1 MIEAFYEKVS
11 MKKKGRKT
19 GKSWEAGDIFIVGIV
34 GPVGG
39 WLIARG
45 CLAGLRQAVGGG
57 RMVVA

>member
-1 MIEAFYEKVS
+1 
-11 MKKKGRKT
+11 MKKEGRKT
-19 GKSWEAGDIFIVGIV
+19 GKSWEAGDTFIVGIV

-45 CLAGLRQAVGGG
+45 CLTGLRRAVVGG